1 MICRKSLHC
10 MGLKIS
16 DVLIIYPHK
25 ALAIFRISS
34 AVGLLPMPDFCELA
48 IAQSEPAFGCGG
60 ACLSGI
66 AASRGPCGWLKV
78 DWFY

>member
-1 MICRKSLHC
+1 MICRKPLHC
-10 MGLKIS
+10 TGLKIS
-16 DVLIIYPHK
+16 FILIIYPHK
-25 ALAIFRISS
+25 ALTIFCISS
-34 AVGLLPMPDFCELA
+34 AVGLLPTPDFCELA
-48 IAQSEPAFGCGG
+48 IARSEPASGCGG